1 MNNVNSDGDR
11 ISNQN
16 KKDGAHGIV
25 SGTDVGELKG
35 NNSSLNMEEKNPQN
49 DRKQEERNETH
60 LPPDQ
65 GLTDKNVS
73 SCSNLD
79 VCNVLSEQKEME
91 AVVENS
97 RSKRDFKVLQP
108 YIQHTKEKGAIPK
121 KGLDKFM
128 HKTEMVPMIRNPTSK
143 MIVDTKPDEYEIQ
156 SNLQSPRGSVDNM
169 VDIFIRNKTK
179 EEKKKVIKVVMTYI
193 SASLNTNGGIVKLNN
208 RHWEKATGK
217 DLDEWY
223 GDVEKQ
229 LFSDSPKFI
238 KFEGK
243 YNMEILCLRIKPLH
257 HRIFSVDTYL
267 YFPRN
272 TDIVE
277 AKYAQ
282 AIDILLIRDK
292 SGSLSELPAVEGDFD
307 CDQTHLTLSEND
319 QIQFKEIT
327 SKNIPGTFSSMINR
341 YISAFSNHKGGR
353 IIFGIEDKKFK
364 VVGVELTEEDKQS
377 I

>member
-128 HKTEMVPMIRNPTSK
+128 HKT
-143 MIVDTKPDEYEIQ
+143 
-156 SNLQSPRGSVDNM
+156 VDNM